1 MTEANLLS
9 LLCFDIDGC
18 AIEDVLLCG
27 VSLNQYS
34 FNAILDGGHQTYY
47 SGLAEVL
54 GVRMMDFSRVDF
66 TEILDLSKMYGMD
79 DLEELVFADATNLDA
94 DEVVKLLSELDS
106 LNYLDVTGAFLG
118 WDQGIQDELLAW
130 DNIEGNTLVV
140 PEPITLALFGIGGL
154 LLRKR

>member
-1 MTEANLLS
+1 MIPSFES
-9 LLCFDIDGC
+9 LLIYDG
-18 AIEDVLLCG
+18 
-27 VSLNQYS
+27 SLR
-34 FNAILDGGHQTYY
+34 D
-47 SGLAEVL
+47 GLAEIF
-54 GVRMMDFSRVDF
+54 GVKSLDFSRVNFAD
-66 TEILDLSKMYGMD
+66 ILDLSAMNSMD
-79 DLEELVFADATNLDA
+79 DLEELVFADATNLDG